1 MIVDI
6 NKPVKWDIAYGEV
19 VMDSNL
25 RFRAVLHRRNMKGEW
40 VSLGGG
46 VYSSRAMASKQ
57 LEFALDIM
65 GK

>member
-1 MIVDI
+1 MISDI

-19 VMDSNL
+19 KLDTNSKYQV
-25 RFRAVLHRRNMKGEW
+25 VLHRRNMKGEW

-46 VYSSRAMASKQ
+46 SYTSKDMATKQ
-57 LEFALDIM
+57 LQFTLDIM